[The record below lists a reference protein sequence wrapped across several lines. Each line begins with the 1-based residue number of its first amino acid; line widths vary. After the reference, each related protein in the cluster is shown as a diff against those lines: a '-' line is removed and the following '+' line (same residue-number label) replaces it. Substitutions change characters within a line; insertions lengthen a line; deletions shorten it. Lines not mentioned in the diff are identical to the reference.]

1 MRILLTPYRN
11 PECKSWYTKLDW
23 NTKLGI
29 QSLEYKDWNTKLRIQ
44 RLEYKDW
51 NTKLRI
57 QNLEYKTS
65 IQKLENKSRIQSLVY
80 KDLVLYIISLCKG
93 FR

>member
-1 MRILLTPYRN
+1 MQILVYKTRLEYKAWN
-11 PECKSWYTKLDW
+11 TKLGIQSLEYKTQNTKIGIQNLEYKDW

-29 QSLEYKDWNTKLRIQ
+29 QSLEYKTQNTKLV
-44 RLEYKDW
+44 Y
-51 NTKLRI
+51 
-57 QNLEYKTS
+57 
-65 IQKLENKSRIQSLVY
+65 KSRIQSLVY

>member
-1 MRILLTPYRN
+1 MQILVYKTSLEY
-11 PECKSWYTKLDW
+11 KVW

-29 QSLEYKDWNTKLRIQ
+29 QKLEYKDWNTKIGIQ
-44 RLEYKDW
+44 D
-51 NTKLRI
+51 
-57 QNLEYKTS
+57 LEYKTS
-65 IQKLENKSRIQSLVY
+65 IQNQYTKIGIQKLENKSRIQSLVY

>member
-29 QSLEYKDWNTKLRIQ
+29 QS
-44 RLEYKDW
+44 LEYKDW